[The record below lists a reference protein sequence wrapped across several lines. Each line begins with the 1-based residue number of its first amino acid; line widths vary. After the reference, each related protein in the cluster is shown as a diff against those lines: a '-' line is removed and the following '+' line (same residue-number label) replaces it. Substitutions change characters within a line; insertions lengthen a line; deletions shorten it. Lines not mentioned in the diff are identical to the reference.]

1 MDTQE
6 EQNLSRAA
14 KHTEKKSHKLRNTLL
29 VLLALIVAGGVAFLI
44 YTYANT
50 KNAIDKAFNPIT
62 TKGYKPA
69 RNVASVLKEGKP
81 VSVLL
86 IGTDTGSL
94 NRAYTGRTDSI
105 MIASINPKT
114 KTTTLMSIPR
124 DSMVSIPK
132 SQGTAFQFPQKINA
146 AYEFPDD
153 GKGHPETTISTLQD
167 FLNVPIDFY
176 ALINMGGMKT
186 MINKV
191 GGIRVKSPLTFTY
204 KPSNTRPPVYKFYK
218 GTTKYEYAKDGIN
231 FVTRHKMDGSA
242 ALAFSRMRYTDPQG
256 DYGRQRRQRAVLTA
270 LAKESGKLTSLLT
283 PGFFDT
289 MSDNIQTNLSF
300 DDLLT
305 MASSYKVAADH
316 IKSDHMQGYGYNYN
330 GTAFEVMPTSE
341 KQRVTNKLR
350 STLGIPAAKTGA
362 RFASPVTNGVY
373 ISDNEAQLT
382 ADTDAARNGASSA
395 DASSSSSAYS
405 SSEPQP

>member
-1 MDTQE
+1 MDAQE
-6 EQNLSRAA
+6 EQQLSRAA
-14 KHTEKKSHKLRNTLL
+14 KHTEKKSHKLRNVILIIVALL
-29 VLLALIVAGGVAFLI
+29 VAGGVGFGI
-44 YTYANT
+44 YTYAHT
-50 KNAIDKAFNPIT
+50 KSAIDHAFKPIT
-62 TKGYKPA
+62 TKGFKPA

-86 IGTDTGSL
+86 LGTDTGSL

-186 MINKV
+186 MIDKV

-231 FVTRHKMDGSA
+231 FVTKRTMDGKA

-256 DYGRQRRQRAVLTA
+256 DYGRQKRQRLVLTA
-270 LAKESGKLTSLLT
+270 LAKESGKLSSLLT

-300 DDLLT
+300 DDLVT
-305 MASSYKVAADH
+305 MASNYKVAADH

-330 GTAFEVMPTSE
+330 GTAFEIMPTSE

-350 STLGIPAAKTGA
+350 STLGLSAAKTGS

-382 ADTDAARNGASSA
+382 ADTDAGRTGSSTTA
-395 DASSSSSAYS
+395 SSSSAYS
-405 SSEPQP
+405 SSTAQP